1 MTTQSSPTSASN
13 GTEGIDASALNV
25 ALTVKDIAK
34 SLAWYRD
41 VFGFVVEE
49 EFKSEGQTRGA
60 RMRAGVVRI
69 LINQDDGA
77 KGWDRIKG
85 QGFALQLTTE
95 QSIDAVANR
104 IRNAGGTLT
113 LEPTDMPWGVR
124 LFRIDDLDG
133 FKWSVSSPRPPA
145 K

>member
-13 GTEGIDASALNV
+13 GAVGIDASALNV

-60 RMRAGVVRI
+60 RMRAGAVRI

-77 KGWDRIKG
+77 KGWDRVKG
-85 QGFALQLTTE
+85 QGFALQLVVNE
-95 QSIDAVANR
+95 SVDEVAKR
-104 IRNAGGTLT
+104 IKEAGGTLS
-113 LEPTDMPWGVR
+113 LEPTDMPWGSRVFR
-124 LFRIDDLDG
+124 LEDFDG
-133 FKWSVSSPRPPA
+133 FKWSVSSPRR
-145 K
+145 

>member
-1 MTTQSSPTSASN
+1 MTTQTQAPA
-13 GTEGIDASALNV
+13 GGVAGGLDASSLNA
-25 ALTVKDIAK
+25 ALTVKDINL

-41 VFGFVVEE
+41 VFGFAVDQEY
-49 EFKSEGQTRGA
+49 KSPEGQLRGVA
-60 RMRAGVVRI
+60 LRAGAVRI

-104 IRNAGGTLT
+104 IKNAGGTLT
-113 LEPTDMPWGVR
+113 LEPTDTPWGVR

>member
-1 MTTQSSPTSASN
+1 MTTQSSPTSAS
-13 GTEGIDASALNV
+13 TDAAGIDASALNV

-60 RMRAGVVRI
+60 RMRAGAVRI

-85 QGFALQLTTE
+85 QGFALQLVVNE
-95 QSIDAVANR
+95 SVDEVAKR
-104 IRNAGGTLT
+104 ITDAGGTLA
-113 LEPTDMPWGVR
+113 LEPTDMPWGARVFR
-124 LFRIDDLDG
+124 LEDCDG
-133 FKWSVSSPRPPA
+133 FKWSVSSPRR
-145 K
+145 